1 MKRILKVKS
10 RLNQYWC
17 QYILWTLFLGGGKMR
32 GILIACLLLFA
43 TGCNIS
49 PLSPE
54 LENQIDNQQGQID
67 EIKNNQNGIMLD
79 FMKLKNDQEQHAR
92 DVENQIQGMF
102 NSSNSGVQILQGDG
116 ALILIFGIAT
126 MAMLFVYHYKT
137 RADKSKQAAEI
148 MAQQIALFDDSK
160 LDNDVLLSAM
170 NTEVEEDVYRMIVK
184 AQSYSGRTRA

>member
-1 MKRILKVKS
+1 MKWILV
-10 RLNQYWC
+10 
-17 QYILWTLFLGGGKMR
+17 
-32 GILIACLLLFA
+32 ACLLLFT

-54 LENQIDNQQGQID
+54 LRNDIDNQQGEID
-67 EIKNNQNGIMLD
+67 EIKNNQNGFMLD
-79 FMKLKNDQEQHAR
+79 FMKFKNEQDQHAR

-137 RADKSKQAAEI
+137 QAGKSQKAAEI
-148 MAQQIALFDDSK
+148 MAQQIAIFDDGN
-160 LDNDVLLSAM
+160 LDNSVFLSAM
-170 NTEVEEDVYRMIVK
+170 DTDAEEDIYRMMVK
-184 AQSYSGRTRA
+184 AQSYTGRTRY